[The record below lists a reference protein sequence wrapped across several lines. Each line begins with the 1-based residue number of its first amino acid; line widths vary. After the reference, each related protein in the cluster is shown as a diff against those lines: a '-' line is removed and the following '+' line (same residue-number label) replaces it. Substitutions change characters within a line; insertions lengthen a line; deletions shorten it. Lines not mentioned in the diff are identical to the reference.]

1 MGMEVW
7 VVWLNSHIFQGGS
20 REPSSWIGPAVTAAL
35 ISSLINVFAAYRI
48 TRKLDNDHR
57 LEKTIDFTKAILAEI
72 KSNLDRHSNVDLDEH
87 LEEQKALLEPQ
98 GMPPG
103 ATVSYTPFTP
113 KRVSTLV
120 FDALISEIYVLP
132 TSVVDDVVLYY
143 ASEHMISRLIEDM
156 RDATFSTM
164 GQSRKV
170 AIYSDYI
177 RLIKVTNA
185 LGDAARETIKSELAK
200 KRYRKLQ

>member
-1 MGMEVW
+1 
-7 VVWLNSHIFQGGS
+7 
-20 REPSSWIGPAVTAAL
+20 
-35 ISSLINVFAAYRI
+35 
-48 TRKLDNDHR
+48 
-57 LEKTIDFTKAILAEI
+57 
-72 KSNLDRHSNVDLDEH
+72 
-87 LEEQKALLEPQ
+87 
-98 GMPPG
+98 MPPG

-185 LGDAARETIKSELAK
+185 LGDAAQETIKSELAK